1 MMSNEYRFKDNS
13 ENMDGLRKLVLFGAD
28 KEKNNRADKA
38 IFTRNGE

>member
-28 KEKNNRADKA
+28 KEKSYNTKW
-38 IFTRNGE
+38 RNLFQI